1 MSEATDRLKLENTW
15 LDDGRMFALWH
26 PHSRA
31 VLQRTRIR
39 LHRELHGK
47 LYRTCVHLK
56 GHGGVKGAL
65 RYIARRQPNYRYV
78 ARFDVA
84 RYYESMRHDLLLD
97 LLEQMGASSQSRA
110 VVKDYLRLPDRRQS
124 GRGMSAGGSLSPLLA
139 AVMLTPLDA
148 SMNRLF
154 RRYGLFYVRYMDDFV
169 IMAQKRHQLRRA
181 IKCVHEV
188 LGLLGLRLHGSKRL
202 IGKLSKGFD
211 FLGYRVVPG
220 RRLRSSAESKRRF
233 AEKFRRLYEQGA
245 SNIRLWRYVQ
255 GGWHRAGLDGR
266 VVL

>member
-1 MSEATDRLKLENTW
+1 MRPVSGIIMPQRTIFIDIMPEATDRLQLENTW
-15 LDDGRMFALWH
+15 LDDGRLFALWC

-97 LLEQMGASSQSRA
+97 LLEQMGASAQSRA
-110 VVKDYLRLPDRRQS
+110 IVKDYLRLPDRRQS
-124 GRGMSAGGSLSPLLA
+124 GRGMSAGGPIS
-139 AVMLTPLDA
+139 
-148 SMNRLF
+148 
-154 RRYGLFYVRYMDDFV
+154 
-169 IMAQKRHQLRRA
+169 
-181 IKCVHEV
+181 
-188 LGLLGLRLHGSKRL
+188 
-202 IGKLSKGFD
+202 
-211 FLGYRVVPG
+211 
-220 RRLRSSAESKRRF
+220 
-233 AEKFRRLYEQGA
+233 
-245 SNIRLWRYVQ
+245 
-255 GGWHRAGLDGR
+255 HRK
-266 VVL
+266 